1 VGCVRVKLRSHM
13 PIIVSSLVIGYH
25 SAVVCAFTNHL
36 VAAGTCSPHTIGG
49 NACTNITSST
59 CVVICYCN
67 SLYSTNTMAFNCLP
81 LNICLV
87 GGGACQV
94 PEYDPQHTIRC
105 DCYTCNMCVVINPT
119 KQGTITLY
127 IQIVMAGITIQPVPV
142 TWFMICNVWVGACAC
157 TS

>member
-1 VGCVRVKLRSHM
+1 VRVKLRSHM

-59 CVVICYCN
+59 CVVVCYCN

-142 TWFMICNVWVGACAC
+142 TWFMICNV
-157 TS
+157 